1 MNELGSIIVIIL
13 VFRVILGILGAW
25 WEGDKKNDFRRDR
38 WISYKMLMAILAHA
52 SASARA

>member
-13 VFRVILGILGAW
+13 VFRVILGIPGAW

-38 WISYKMLMAILAHA
+38 
-52 SASARA
+52 

>member
-38 WISYKMLMAILAHA
+38 WLTQ
-52 SASARA
+52 